1 VNSTIFEHASVSA
14 TIKSFLN
21 LSAPFLNERDA
32 NANIFLYED
41 LLLDQIRT
49 DCPLTLP
56 EVFPSFEDMPRLK
69 TVSLG

>member
-1 VNSTIFEHASVSA
+1 VNSTIFEHASIPA

-32 NANIFLYED
+32 NANVFLYEEN
-41 LLLDQIRT
+41 LLNEMRA

-56 EVFPSFEDMPRLK
+56 EVFPSFEDMPRLDTLK
-69 TVSLG
+69 TG